1 MDRFIYLISSYLI
14 LFLVYNTLII
24 LTIKFNM
31 PLGGDIST
39 IDVDN
44 DAILLVVV
52 LEVK

>member
-1 MDRFIYLISSYLI
+1 
-14 LFLVYNTLII
+14 
-24 LTIKFNM
+24 M

-52 LEVK
+52 LEVKWWWMIWVYYLIKIKNKLN